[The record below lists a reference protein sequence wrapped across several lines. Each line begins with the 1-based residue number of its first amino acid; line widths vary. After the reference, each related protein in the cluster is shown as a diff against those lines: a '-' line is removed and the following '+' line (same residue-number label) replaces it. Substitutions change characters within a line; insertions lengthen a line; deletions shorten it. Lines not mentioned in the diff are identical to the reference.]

1 MDKNLFQRIKEY
13 ENSEPVR
20 FHVPSHKGR
29 GENELHCFGMDIT
42 ELDFSDNLNS
52 PSDVIEI
59 EEQRAA
65 KIFGVQR
72 TIFTVNGATAGII
85 ASIIASVKDGEKL
98 LLPFNSHI
106 SCYYGAIHSG
116 ADIVRLPVADHAGGV
131 SYAEIQEAVQRNSNI
146 KACVITNPTYYGCC
160 NDIKKICAFLKQHNI
175 IAIVDESHGTHFN
188 FSDAYPLSA
197 LKTDADIVIHS
208 GHKTINGL
216 TQTALIHIL
225 TGRVKEED
233 VRFHLRMLQSTSPSY
248 ILLLSLIRAVNELNN
263 MDNALFNIK
272 LWYNNIY
279 KDLFGSGIFRLLNY
293 EKFLNQTAYDYDP
306 LKICLSIENTCKTG
320 YELMTRIQQKFNI
333 LGEMAEIDKILFAA
347 GLHSKQEDFRLLSDA
362 LLHFDQVLPKGRN
375 DQFESVFIIPERIMP
390 IKEAAN
396 SAYEYR
402 ELNDCAG
409 EISAD
414 FITVYP
420 PGCPYIIPG
429 ERIDNII
436 CEQLQKIPIR
446 NITGIKHNKV
456 KTVKR

>member
-13 ENSEPVR
+13 ENRKAVR
-20 FHVPSHKGR
+20 FHVPSHKGI
-29 GENELHCFGMDIT
+29 GDNELHCFGMDIT

-52 PSDVIEI
+52 PSDVIEN

-65 KIFGVQR
+65 EIFGAKR
-72 TIFTVNGATAGII
+72 TIFTVNGASAGIM
-85 ASIIASVKDGEKL
+85 ASIMASVKEGEKL

-106 SCYYGAIHSG
+106 SCYYGAVHSG
-116 ADIVRLPVADHAGGV
+116 ADIVRLAVSDHVGGV
-131 SYAEIQEAVQRNSNI
+131 SYTEIQEAVQWNSNI

-160 NDIKKICAFLKQHNI
+160 NDIKKICALLKQHNI
-175 IAIVDESHGTHFN
+175 IIIVDESHGTHFN
-188 FSDAYPLSA
+188 FSDDYPLSA

-225 TGRVKEED
+225 SDRVKEED

-248 ILLLSLIRAVNELNN
+248 ILLLSLIKAVNELNN
-263 MDNALFNIK
+263 MDNTLFNIK

-279 KDLFGSGIFRLLNY
+279 KDLFGSGIFKLLNY

-306 LKICLSIENTCKTG
+306 LKICISIANTCTTG
-320 YELMTRIQQKFNI
+320 YELMSHIQREFNI
-333 LGEMAEIDKILFAA
+333 FGELAENDKILFAA

-362 LLHFDQVLPKGRN
+362 LLHFDQMLPKGHN
-375 DQFESVFIIPERIMP
+375 NQIEGMFTLPEKIMP
-390 IKEAAN
+390 IKEAAK

-402 ELNDCAG
+402 ELKNCAG

-429 ERIDNII
+429 EKIDNSI
-436 CEQLQKIPIR
+436 CEQLAKIPTR
-446 NITGIKHNKV
+446 CITGIKHNKV